1 MGLLTTGRPVGR
13 PATTHRLRS
22 TILLIALLAA
32 SGAWAS
38 DAGIRLGFLLNF
50 SRFTDWPESV
60 LAADTP
66 LRICLLRGDPEMV
79 QEMSMLTRQQ
89 VQGRPVVT
97 RLVVRPAEVAGC
109 HVLYLPADAA
119 EPLEPYLRQAEE
131 ASTLT
136 VSDQPDFVDN
146 GGAIALVVAG
156 GRYRFDVNL
165 QAAKR
170 AKLRLASQLLKLAR
184 VVR

>member
-1 MGLLTTGRPVGR
+1 MKRFR
-13 PATTHRLRS
+13 RA
-22 TILLIALLAA
+22 ALLLALLSA
-32 SGAWAS
+32 SSAWAS

-50 SRFTDWPESV
+50 SRFTEWPEAV
-60 LAADTP
+60 LGIDMP
-66 LRICLLRGDPEMV
+66 LRICLLRGDAEMS
-79 QEMSMLTRQQ
+79 QEMPILTGQQ
-89 VQGRPVVT
+89 VQGRPVAS
-97 RLVVRPAEVAGC
+97 RLIAHPAEVAGC

-119 EPLEPYLRQAEE
+119 EPLDPYLRVAEQ

-136 VSDQPDFVDN
+136 VSDHPDFVEE
-146 GGAIALVVAG
+146 GGVIALVVTG

-170 AKLRLASQLLKLAR
+170 AKLRLGSQLLKLAR